1 VNLHVISFWF
11 LSADML
17 NAARWVAFVF
27 RRLEFLLM

>member
-17 NAARWVAFVF
+17 NAAQWAAFVS